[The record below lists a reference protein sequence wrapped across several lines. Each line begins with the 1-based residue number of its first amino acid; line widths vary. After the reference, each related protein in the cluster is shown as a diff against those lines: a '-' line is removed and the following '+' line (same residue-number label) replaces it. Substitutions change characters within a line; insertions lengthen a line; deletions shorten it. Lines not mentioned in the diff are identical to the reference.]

1 MAETDDPNRPV
12 HIDADEKYVR
22 YEIDKKTGEVK
33 IEPMNFNGVG
43 CRAATER
50 IENRLGSVTSRKDKD
65 DEGGEAHQTVR
76 SR

>member
-1 MAETDDPNRPV
+1 MAENEDPHRPL
-12 HIDADEKYVR
+12 HIEADEKYIL

-33 IEPMNFNGVG
+33 IEAFNFNGEG

-50 IENRLGSVTSRKDKD
+50 IENRLGTVTGRKDKD
-65 DEGGEAHQTVR
+65 DEGGKSQQTVR